1 MMKSVQRLKD
11 ALTQIK
17 TEKESYET
25 VIMTASM
32 NKAELLKQFN
42 ETFASFNELI
52 LKTQQDITQEQ
63 EK

>member
-1 MMKSVQRLKD
+1 MKSIQKLKD

-25 VIMTASM
+25 VIMTASV

-42 ETFASFNELI
+42 ETFTSFNELI
-52 LKTQQDITQEQ
+52 IKTQQEINQDQ